1 MVYHIQRVLRFWI
14 TPLQLPSVHWNN
26 RHSGV
31 SERRWAK
38 FCVERLGLLTSK
50 LTSSSTRVH
59 NGTPHSSRVMRYCS
73 SGTPMSH
80 LSWSITISQASSSS
94 AQAQWFSFPAPAS
107 LSCFW
112 RLIALAN
119 LPPGA
124 HPHITSLLRSRPKSN
139 CRSREQLLSPS
150 SSAFYQPAVRLI

>member
-1 MVYHIQRVLRFWI
+1 MVYHIKRVLRFWI
-14 TPLQLPSVHWNN
+14 APLQLPSVHWNN

-80 LSWSITISQASSSS
+80 FSWSNYHFSGIFLVGSGPVVFVSCTSFFILLLTGLPWPIFRQAPTLVLPSLRALPSEVIIVAQESSCCRHLHQHSISQ
-94 AQAQWFSFPAPAS
+94 QF
-107 LSCFW
+107 
-112 RLIALAN
+112 
-119 LPPGA
+119 
-124 HPHITSLLRSRPKSN
+124 
-139 CRSREQLLSPS
+139 
-150 SSAFYQPAVRLI
+150 V

>member
-59 NGTPHSSRVMRYCS
+59 TARHSSRVMRYCS

-80 LSWSITISQASSSS
+80 FSWSNYHFSGIFLVGSGPVVFVSCTSFFILLRTAYCPGQSS
-94 AQAQWFSFPAPAS
+94 A
-107 LSCFW
+107 W
-112 RLIALAN
+112 RPSSYYFAAA
-119 LPPGA
+119 LPPEVKL
-124 HPHITSLLRSRPKSN
+124 SLKRAVAVAIFI
-139 CRSREQLLSPS
+139 
-150 SSAFYQPAVRLI
+150 AFYQPAVRLY